1 MTKQLNQT
9 PCLMVQGCTSDA
21 GKSVLA
27 AALCRVLARRGVRVA
42 PFKPQNMALNS
53 AVTVDGGEIGRAQAL
68 QALAARV
75 PPHIDFNPILLKPS
89 TDKRAQVVIHGKP
102 HADLNARD
110 YHEYKP
116 RAMKAVLES
125 WQRLCAA
132 YDCIVVEGAG
142 SPAEINLR
150 ARDIANMGFAET
162 VDCPVILVADID
174 RGGVFAH
181 LVGTLELLSPSE
193 QARVKGFVINRFR
206 GDMGLLESGLRWLE
220 ERTGKPVLGVLPY
233 LHGLYLDAED
243 ALPKGQETKT
253 SATLRAIAPAYP
265 RISNHNDL
273 DPLRFHPDVDFR
285 FVGPHEAVPPCDL
298 IVLPGSKAVQ
308 ADLDWLRAM
317 GWEAAIRR
325 HLRYGGKLIGIC
337 GGLQMLG
344 TRLDDPLGLEGAPG
358 AVAGLGWLDF
368 ETTLAAEKNL
378 ENVSGTLALPG
389 SPALTGYRIHMGVTH
404 GRALDRPATYL
415 AGQAE
420 GAISDDGQ
428 ILATYCHGLF
438 DQPGALD
445 ALLAWAGAT
454 PSARF
459 DPNERRERDLDRLAD
474 AVEQHLDLARLA
486 EWLPAFR
493 LKSTEEGRQA

>member
-75 PPHIDFNPILLKPS
+75 SPHIDFNPILLKPS

-253 SATLRAIAPAYP
+253 GATLRAIAPAYP

-344 TRLDDPLGLEGAPG
+344 TRLDDPLGLEGVPG

-368 ETTLAAEKNL
+368 ETTLTAEKNL